1 MLPLREGTLDASNSD
16 VDKKEMSQFVMG
28 RFLKDPEFNG
38 LYFGQDN
45 NGSDDQDQH
54 KDQNEA
60 EDWFVHE
67 IELSTDAELYRNF
80 ILTTPAYTW
89 LIKSL
94 QREVTITRADPDMM
108 EIIGNKIFGALPSYR
123 KVSRKVSSPE
133 YKATF
138 EVDWDPLAF
147 VKEQQ
152 YTVSPEIALE
162 RAITLTGSANDA
174 QAVTTANYLFQTW
187 PATGKQVMRL
197 VMDVVRN
204 SIDHHHIC

>member
-1 MLPLREGTLDASNSD
+1 M
-16 VDKKEMSQFVMG
+16 
-28 RFLKDPEFNG
+28 
-38 LYFGQDN
+38 
-45 NGSDDQDQH
+45 
-54 KDQNEA
+54 
-60 EDWFVHE
+60 HE

-152 YTVSPEIALE
+152 YTVSPEIAASLLTVDPITVRCAWDWIGE
-162 RAITLTGSANDA
+162 RIE
-174 QAVTTANYLFQTW
+174 
-187 PATGKQVMRL
+187 
-197 VMDVVRN
+197 
-204 SIDHHHIC
+204 HHLLL